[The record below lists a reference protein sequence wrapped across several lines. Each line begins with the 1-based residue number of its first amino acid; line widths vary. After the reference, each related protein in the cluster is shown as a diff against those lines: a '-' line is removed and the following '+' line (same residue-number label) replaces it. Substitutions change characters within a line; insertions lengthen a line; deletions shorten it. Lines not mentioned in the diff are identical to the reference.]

1 MSSGNYPV
9 DRILADFLES
19 NVAMLVATS
28 DTENKP
34 TITRGF
40 GARVSEDREHVTVF
54 VTLEQSASTLRDVEK
69 TGRIAVN
76 AARIS
81 DYESYQLK
89 GNHAQLIELSDQ
101 DSRHV
106 AQYIKGVQSE
116 LGNIGLTPLQQKN
129 TFRSYSSQ
137 TLVGIIFTLQ
147 EVYCQ
152 TPGPGAGKPRE
163 PHS

>member
-9 DRILADFLES
+9 DKVLADFLES
-19 NVAMLVATS
+19 NVAMLVAAS

-34 TITRGF
+34 NITRGF

-54 VTLEQSASTLRDVEK
+54 VTRIQSAAILRNVVK
-69 TGRIAVN
+69 TERIVVN

-81 DYESYQLK
+81 DYESFQLK
-89 GNHAQLIELSDQ
+89 GNHAQLTELSDQ
-101 DSRHV
+101 DKRYV
-106 AQYIKGVQSE
+106 DQYIKGVQSE
-116 LGNIGLTPLQQKN
+116 MGKIGLTSTQQKN
-129 TFRSYSSQ
+129 IFRSYDSQ
-137 TLVGIIFTLQ
+137 PLIGITFALQ

-152 TPGPGAGKPRE
+152 TPGPGAGKSRE

>member
-1 MSSGNYPV
+1 MSSCNYPV
-9 DRILADFLES
+9 DKILADFLES

-28 DTENKP
+28 DMENKP

-40 GARVSEDREHVTVF
+40 GARISEDREHVTVF
-54 VTLEQSASTLRDVEK
+54 VIREQSAATLRDVEQ
-69 TGRIAVN
+69 TGRISVN

-89 GNHAQLIELSDQ
+89 GSHAKLTELSDQ

-106 AQYIKGVQSE
+106 SQYIKGVQSE
-116 LGNIGLTPLQQKN
+116 LGHIGLTPTQQKN
-129 TFRSYSSQ
+129 TFRSYSSR
-137 TLVGIIFTLQ
+137 TLVGIIFTPQ

-163 PHS
+163 PRS

>member
-9 DRILADFLES
+9 DKILADFLES

-28 DTENKP
+28 DIRNKP

-40 GARVSEDREHVTVF
+40 GARVSDDREHVTVF
-54 VTLEQSASTLRDVEK
+54 VTREQSAATLRDVEK

-89 GNHAQLIELSDQ
+89 GNRAKLTALSAKDN
-101 DSRHV
+101 RHV
-106 AQYIKGVQSE
+106 ARYIKGVQSE
-116 LGNIGLTPLQQKN
+116 LGSIGLTPIQQKN
-129 TFRSYSSQ
+129 TFRSYSSL
-137 TLVGIIFTLQ
+137 TLVGIIFVLQ

-152 TPGPGAGKPRE
+152 TPGPGAGKPRV